1 MFDTITLTDELKALH
16 GQIIECAKVD
26 NKWVFKRAR
35 DDRKN
40 PNSIKT
46 VVGKLKALDNPV
58 SKRDLLNHLSI
69 KHNKELEKK
78 IVALEKE
85 VAILKKKN
93 LLLQDRLPALLARI
107 EDMNVI

>member
-46 VVGKLKALDNPV
+46 VVGIN
-58 SKRDLLNHLSI
+58 LS
-69 KHNKELEKK
+69 
-78 IVALEKE
+78 
-85 VAILKKKN
+85 
-93 LLLQDRLPALLARI
+93 
-107 EDMNVI
+107 